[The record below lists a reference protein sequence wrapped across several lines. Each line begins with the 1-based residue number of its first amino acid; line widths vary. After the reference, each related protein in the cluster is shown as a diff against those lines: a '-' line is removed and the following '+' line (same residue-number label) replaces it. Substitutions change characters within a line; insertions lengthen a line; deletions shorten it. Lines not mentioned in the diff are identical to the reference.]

1 MDESGFTAVN
11 SRSAG
16 SWDVHSIPHGFQL
29 IVFRYLARQVWLTT
43 AVVALILLG
52 VAVISR
58 FVQYLGEAAS
68 GQKAVDALL
77 LIMLYRLPEFLLV
90 ILPLALLLGI
100 VLAYGRMYAENEM
113 VSLMGAGIGQTR
125 LLRITQGIAGAV
137 MALMA
142 VLSLGLAPWGMR
154 HAEAIVQDQEQ
165 LTELDLIVAGQFRS
179 FSDGDRVTWVEA
191 VSDSEA
197 GGREL
202 RNVFV
207 ALAGEDN
214 APVIVLAD
222 SARPVLDEAT
232 GARYMR
238 MDRVAQYDGVPGDA
252 QFRLGRF
259 DSQSILLPQPTGF
272 EETLERSTIPS
283 LQLLASAEPLHLA
296 ELQWRLSLI
305 ALVPV
310 LAALA
315 IPLSRVRPRQGRYLK
330 LLPAAFLYVVY
341 FAGLEFFRDA
351 VEDGG
356 SPFSLW
362 LVHAVFLALALL
374 LGRSEMPGGS
384 RT

>member
-1 MDESGFTAVN
+1 M
-11 SRSAG
+11 
-16 SWDVHSIPHGFQL
+16 I
-29 IVFRYLARQVWLTT
+29 IFRYLARQVWLTT

-100 VLAYGRMYAENEM
+100 VLAYGRMHAENEM

-179 FSDGDRVTWVEA
+179 FSDGDRVTWAEA
-191 VSDSEA
+191 VRDSEA

-202 RNVFV
+202 RNVFA

-259 DSQSILLPQPTGF
+259 DSQSILLPQPAEF
-272 EETLERSTIPS
+272 EETLEQSTIPS

-362 LVHAVFLALALL
+362 LVHAAFLALALL
-374 LGRSEMPGGS
+374 LGRGEMPGGS
-384 RT
+384 QT